1 MGRLLAM
8 TRDAASRNFEI
19 PEIIQ
24 KSLWNFG
31 TCFFSLS
38 YKRPTDRGTKTKQ
51 QGPGIGVMRGQS
63 SKVFWVVVW
72 LSINFLQG
80 LV

>member
-1 MGRLLAM
+1 M
-8 TRDAASRNFEI
+8 TRDAASINFES
-19 PEIIQ
+19 PEIPQ
-24 KSLWNFG
+24 KFLSRFG
-31 TCFFSLS
+31 TCPLPLS

-63 SKVFWVVVW
+63 SKVVWVVLG